1 MKTEILKMACV
12 GGIIILGLVG
22 CSQPNEGKNNIS
34 EFKIKNG
41 SMPDANTAHEAII
54 AKVDTLIDYF
64 SYASVMEVR
73 FIQNDFALKGLK
85 KNFKS
90 ENSAIQ
96 NEYNKEI
103 DELNQRN
110 LEIKTEVQEHVDQDS
125 VLWYIFKTSMNDEMD
140 ELEKSIRVLG
150 EREN

>member
-1 MKTEILKMACV
+1 MKSLKIAFV
-12 GGIIILGLVG
+12 SGIIVFGLVG
-22 CSQPNEGKNNIS
+22 CSQPNEAKSNIS
-34 EFKIKNG
+34 QLEIKNG
-41 SMPDANTAHEAII
+41 SVPVVNTAHEAII

-64 SYASVMEVR
+64 SYASVIEVR

-103 DELNQRN
+103 DELKQRN
-110 LEIKTEVQEHVDQDS
+110 LEIKTEVQEHVNQDS
-125 VLWYIFKTSMNDEMD
+125 VLWDIFKTSMNDEMD

-150 EREN
+150 EKEN